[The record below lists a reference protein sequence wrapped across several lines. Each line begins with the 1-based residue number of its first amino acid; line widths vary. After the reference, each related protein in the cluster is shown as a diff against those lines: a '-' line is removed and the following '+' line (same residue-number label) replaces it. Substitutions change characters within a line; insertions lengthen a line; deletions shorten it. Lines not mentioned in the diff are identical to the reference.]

1 MNLLDALLVKRTRRN
16 HALEHATVHLI
27 SAARPGTP
35 LAGRSTPYGF
45 YIYGNIT
52 QELLT
57 EMTHNALSR
66 LRNGENK
73 LAIHPGC
80 GTNYL
85 TSGVFAGTAAFAS
98 LSIGN
103 RRTHWSRL
111 PDVFIAA
118 TLALIIAQPI
128 GPLLQEKVTTL
139 ADMGD
144 LEITGVRSLDPRG
157 TLKVHYVE
165 TMSN

>member
-98 LSIGN
+98 LSFGN

-118 TLALIIAQPI
+118 TLALIIAQPV
-128 GPLLQEKVTTL
+128 GPLLQEKITTL